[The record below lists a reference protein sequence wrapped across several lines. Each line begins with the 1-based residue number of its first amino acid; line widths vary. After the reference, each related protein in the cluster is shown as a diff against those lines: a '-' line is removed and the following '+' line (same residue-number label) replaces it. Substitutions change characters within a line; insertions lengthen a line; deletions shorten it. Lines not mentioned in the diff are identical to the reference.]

1 MAHRPL
7 QPSDRHLPGHVRARL
22 RRDRKE
28 RELDKA
34 FNGLVAS
41 PHDFGTLAADNT
53 SITNLSMPAGSRLA
67 IAVDTALDPSDVT
80 ITIAGAALGFTNPSL
95 AADQI
100 HRGVWAE
107 ERMVVSVTREVGCP
121 AGEFTLYQ
129 VDAQGL
135 HRAIGTATFSV

>member
-1 MAHRPL
+1 MPHRPFE
-7 QPSDRHLPGHVRARL
+7 PSDRSLPGYVLARL
-22 RRDRKE
+22 RRRRKE
-28 RELDKA
+28 RELDTS
-34 FNGLVAS
+34 FDTLVVT
-41 PHDFGTLAADNT
+41 PHDFGTLAVDST
-53 SITNLSMPAGSRLA
+53 SVTNLSMPAGSRLA

-80 ITIAGAALGFTNPSL
+80 INIAGAALGFTNPTL

-107 ERMVVSVTREVGCP
+107 ENMVVSVTREIGCP
-121 AGEFTLYQ
+121 AGAFTLYQ

>member
-1 MAHRPL
+1 MTHNLFNPR
-7 QPSDRHLPGHVRARL
+7 DLPVHVRARL
-22 RRDRKE
+22 RHDRKE

-34 FNGLVAS
+34 FDTLVTT
-41 PHDFGTLAADNT
+41 PHDFGTLSADST

-80 ITIAGAALGFTNPSL
+80 INIAGASLGFTNPAL

-107 ERMVVSVTREVGCP
+107 ENMVVSVTRELGCP
-121 AGEFTLYQ
+121 AGAFTLYQ

-135 HRAIGTATFSV
+135 HRTIGTATFSV